1 MKKFYIR
8 NWLSLMLSKSSTIS
22 FHSYKGGTG
31 KTTIACN
38 CAALLVKYGFN
49 VCLLD
54 LDIHAPSLDTYFDI
68 KPDYWLND
76 YFFTKTPFD
85 KVILELTDKKKYEN
99 VIGITDK
106 EFKGKLYAGF
116 SSFDKDRINQMDFPV
131 MTEIYERLII
141 LREQLIKKYKID
153 FFIID
158 TGPGIKYWSVTAL
171 SISDIILLTLKMGDI
186 DVKGTKKMIN
196 DLYIDFS
203 EGGSLSYLLCNR
215 AAGYCIPHSNVHENS
230 NQPYI
235 KSAQVN
241 DSNTFELDFSQNN
254 ESMKK
259 MMNSEIGLDTISI
272 IPCYCDVQ
280 FAPKEYLTV
289 LYNPHHPFA
298 LQLEELV
305 HKLIRK

>member
-1 MKKFYIR
+1 MHRASII
-8 NWLSLMLSKSSTIS
+8 LTKSSTIS

-38 CAALLVKYGFN
+38 CAALLVRNGYN

-68 KPDYWLND
+68 KPNYWLND
-76 YFFTKTPFD
+76 YFFSKTSFD
-85 KVILELTDKKKYEN
+85 KVILELTDKKRYEHI
-99 VIGITDK
+99 IGENNK
-106 EFKGKLYAGF
+106 EIKGKLYAGF

-186 DVKGTKKMIN
+186 DVKGTKKMIS
-196 DLYIDFS
+196 DLYIDFN

-215 AAGYCIPHSNVHENS
+215 AAGYCIPNSTIKEKKTNHSL
-230 NQPYI
+230 I
-235 KSAQVN
+235 KNTLVN
-241 DSNTFELDFSQNN
+241 ELVLSSSDVSQNN
-254 ESMKK
+254 ESMKR

-280 FAPKEYLTV
+280 FAPREYLTV
-289 LYNPHHPFA
+289 LHNPHHPFA
-298 LQLEELV
+298 LQLEDLV
-305 HKLIRK
+305 QKLIEK